1 MGNNNHNP
9 NSYRGQNQ
17 SRSSGGQG
25 RVNHNNTQNNARS
38 AASGKGGR
46 PVSKGKSVVNN
57 YTYKPAKAKSAG
69 GVDLSGIFAGV
80 KKALSAAAGA
90 VANAASAFWAKK
102 KLRNTVLAI
111 VAVLAILGIGGAIAV
126 DRVLGKIDFVDKEQL
141 IVPEDISEVVLE
153 DVETVS
159 DADTITDE
167 QVEEMDREISAAV
180 VGEDG
185 LVSQEGVTNVLI
197 LGIDTRQNHH
207 ISKTRSDVMIIL
219 SINENTKQIVMS
231 SLMRDIYVSIPGR
244 RYPEKLTHA
253 HAYGGPQLTKDTIE
267 GAFGIKIDH
276 FVSVNF
282 YAFMDVVDALG
293 GIEMDISESERKIM
307 NRYVAQIN
315 RLNGMDEDNGKLWD
329 SGENILLTGK
339 QALGYVRNRY
349 SGNGDYERTQRQ
361 RRVLGKI
368 IEKAKTASA
377 GQLLDLVDAATG
389 NMSTDY
395 SKMEIMAL
403 AADAIN
409 YKDYEI
415 VQTRIPVEGTF
426 TTGIKN
432 GIWRMDIN
440 FKKNR
445 EALYKAIFGEW
456 YTGEE
461 SAQQ

>member
-1 MGNNNHNP
+1 MGNNHNP

-17 SRSSGGQG
+17 SRSSGGQS
-25 RVNHNNTQNNARS
+25 RANNTQYSR
-38 AASGKGGR
+38 AAQSGGR
-46 PVSKGKSVVNN
+46 PVSRGKKVMK
-57 YTYKPAKAKSAG
+57 YTYKPIKRVDPKRAG
-69 GVDLSGIFAGV
+69 GVDWSGIFASV
-80 KKALSAAAGA
+80 KNALSTAAGA
-90 VANAASAFWAKK
+90 VANAAAAFWAKK

-141 IVPEDISEVVLE
+141 IVPEDISEVVLD
-153 DVETVS
+153 DVEVVS

-167 QVEEMDREISAAV
+167 QAEEMDKEISAAV

-185 LVSQEGVTNVLI
+185 LISQEGVTNVLI

-315 RLNGMDEDNGKLWD
+315 RLNGMNEDDGKLWD
-329 SGENILLTGK
+329 SGENIRLTGK

-456 YTGEE
+456 YTDGE
-461 SAQQ
+461 STQQ